1 MLTSLGG
8 ILGVGSGI
16 AMSQVIHRFTGILV
30 GINWP
35 AAIIAVLFSMGI
47 GIVFGL
53 LPSMQAS
60 NLDPIEAL
68 RRE

>member
-1 MLTSLGG
+1 
-8 ILGVGSGI
+8 
-16 AMSQVIHRFTGILV
+16 MSQLIHRFTGILV

-35 AAIIAVLFSMGI
+35 AAFISVIFSMVI

-53 LPSMQAS
+53 LPSVQAS

>member
-1 MLTSLGG
+1 MARVINIVAG
-8 ILGVGSGI
+8 IP
-16 AMSQVIHRFTGILV
+16 V
-30 GINWP
+30 GINWV

-47 GIVFGL
+47 GIIFGL
-53 LPSMQAS
+53 IPSIQAS